1 MCGIH
6 FRKLLWVYYLGHSG
20 IKGTDRADWL
30 ENQPSQMVYVS
41 EDPKCWGTRDT
52 ALGHK
57 AKDIFTV
64 WIALRREAWK
74 AEVFDDLHRKDKRG
88 PLSIRRTLELFQR
101 QRWKISERRDEAHSC
116 ELFRACRYHLELNWT
131 ELCQS
136 SLVKWRALAETHSL
150 FTQSWEVRRSSRS
163 DPLSTKPCSAWGLVD
178 TILCQVSHRRR
189 GYFVETIPC
198 QANHEQRKCPSIQY
212 SVS

>member
-1 MCGIH
+1 MPSAGRPQDGTVRLCIPSSSQIQWAYYKKCKVERKAKTNMCQCAASTFENSCGCTSLDIVES
-6 FRKLLWVYYLGHSG
+6 REMTEQ
-20 IKGTDRADWL
+20 IDWL

-88 PLSIRRTLELFQR
+88 PSSIRRTLELFER
-101 QRWKISERRDEAHSC
+101 QRWEISERRDEAHNC
-116 ELFRACRYHLELNWT
+116 ELFRARRYHLELNWT
-131 ELCQS
+131 NFVS
-136 SLVKWRALAETHSL
+136 
-150 FTQSWEVRRSSRS
+150 
-163 DPLSTKPCSAWGLVD
+163 
-178 TILCQVSHRRR
+178 QVL
-189 GYFVETIPC
+189 
-198 QANHEQRKCPSIQY
+198 
-212 SVS
+212 